1 MQDPGND
8 GRDKRMRDVGI
19 FTAIPSMLIVG
30 PALGWFLGHLA
41 AGKWGHQ
48 ATFETLGLFLGLL
61 ASARQIWLLLKRH
74 GSGS

>member
-1 MQDPGND
+1 MHEPGND
-8 GRDKRMRDVGI
+8 QRGKRLRDVGI

-41 AGKWGHQ
+41 AQEWGHREM
-48 ATFETLGLFLGLL
+48 FEACGLFLGLL

>member
-1 MQDPGND
+1 
-8 GRDKRMRDVGI
+8 
-19 FTAIPSMLIVG
+19 MLIVG

-41 AGKWGHQ
+41 AQEWGHREM
-48 ATFETLGLFLGLL
+48 FEACGLFLGLL